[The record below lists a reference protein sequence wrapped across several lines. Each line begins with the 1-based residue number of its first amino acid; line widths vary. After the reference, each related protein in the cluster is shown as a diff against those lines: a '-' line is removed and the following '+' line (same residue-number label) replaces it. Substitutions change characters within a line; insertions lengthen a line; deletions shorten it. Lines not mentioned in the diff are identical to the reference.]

1 MKPSKPLPEVPCP
14 QCRRRGPWLESPS
27 GPFCSERCR
36 LLDLGQWFEEGHRIS
51 RELRPG
57 DFEGFDE
64 LTPGDHLDRPTGVSA
79 VQAVPDVAFRRVR
92 GRGPK
97 MGGRYK
103 D

>member
-1 MKPSKPLPEVPCP
+1 LLGDQSCAELGAPLVEPMKPSKPLPEVPCP

-64 LTPGDHLDRPTGVSA
+64 LTPGDHLDRP
-79 VQAVPDVAFRRVR
+79 
-92 GRGPK
+92 
-97 MGGRYK
+97 GGG
-103 D
+103 

>member
-14 QCRRRGPWLESPS
+14 RCRGRGPWLESPS
-27 GPFCSERCR
+27 GPFCSERSR

-64 LTPGDHLDRPTGVSA
+64 LTPGDHLDRPTGV
-79 VQAVPDVAFRRVR
+79 
-92 GRGPK
+92 
-97 MGGRYK
+97 
-103 D
+103 